1 MYHGST
7 TKLNL
12 TTGQKNSLKS
22 LMKYSTDKKHYRR
35 LMAILQKSNGRTFA
49 DIAKETWCQYQVS
62 SKMDIGISPDRN
74 KRIGDKETRWYK
86 IPYNR

>member
-22 LMKYSTDKKHYRR
+22 LMKNTTDKKT
-35 LMAILQKSNGRTFA
+35 LSQITGSTS
-49 DIAKETWCQYQVS
+49 E
-62 SKMDIGISPDRN
+62 
-74 KRIGDKETRWYK
+74 E
-86 IPYNR
+86 

>member
-22 LMKYSTDKKHYRR
+22 LMKNTTDKRHYRR
-35 LMAILQKSNGRTFA
+35 LLAVLQKSNSRTFA
-49 DIAKETWCQYQVS
+49 DIAKEHGVS
-62 SKMDIGISPDRN
+62 IRSVQRWISAYLQMGTKGLEIRKP
-74 KRIGDKETRWYK
+74 GGK